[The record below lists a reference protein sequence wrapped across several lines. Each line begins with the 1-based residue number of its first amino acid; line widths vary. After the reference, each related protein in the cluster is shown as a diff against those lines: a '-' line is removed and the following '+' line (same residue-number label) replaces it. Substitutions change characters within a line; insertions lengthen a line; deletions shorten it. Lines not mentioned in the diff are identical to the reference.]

1 MSSLEEFGP
10 YLLLKKLNEDPL
22 GEVFRAGKLGSQ
34 GVEQVVLLRIFN
46 GRTINGLHLWQA
58 IKGRAAVQQALKSPN
73 VGNGV
78 GLGEDRGV
86 PYAAYDYISGKSLAN
101 LLVQASTENTPIPS
115 DHALLIAERL
125 ALALSMAYEARS
137 DGERI
142 LHGFV
147 APQLVMI
154 SNEGETRLLG
164 FEVAPGLRDLATSG
178 SFGAD
183 VTRYLAPKALTSGP
197 VGGAV
202 DRADD
207 VFSLGVILFELLTC
221 APLPRPRADGFA
233 AVVDAA
239 EISQEGVPL
248 PPNVKTLLKKSLAPR
263 AQRIPDALSWHK
275 AVTKLLVDGGFSATT
290 FNLAFFMHNL
300 FRNEIE
306 RESQEIEA
314 EKTIE
319 IPTAVIAA
327 SAAPAAAA
335 REAAR
340 PAATAAVGRPAAG
353 EDTASRQ
360 RGHAVDRTAK
370 SSGKGLWVGLAAALV
385 VALVGAGGYYYYFLR
400 AKPEAGTPVEP
411 SPQTATAGE
420 TAPPPLVEPAETAPP
435 APTGPTPEELQ
446 AQLAK
451 MIDAR
456 SAEMEA
462 KLKAQYDA
470 RIKLLQDQLQST
482 QEAGARREAELRE
495 QQRRA
500 AEAIATE
507 EVAAK
512 QTPPAAAAPVVKPP
526 PATTTPA
533 GATTPAETA
542 RQAGDTAA
550 ATKPPAGQP
559 APSTTGATSTQPT
572 NARSVEPPPAAEP
585 KVRVGDLVSMGAGV
599 KPPELVRM
607 PDPTFPTIAKRLN
620 KSAVVEVRVLVDE
633 KGEVQQTEITGKKGG
648 FGFDQAA
655 LEAAR
660 RAAYKPATKDG
671 VRVKMWTLLKV
682 RFEQ

>member
-10 YLLLKKLNEDPL
+10 YLLLKKLGEDPL
-22 GEVFRAGKLGSQ
+22 GEVFRAGRLGSE

-46 GRTINGLHLWQA
+46 GPTINGPHLWQA
-58 IKGRAAVQQALKSPN
+58 VKGRAAVQQALRSPN
-73 VGNGV
+73 IGSGV
-78 GLGEDRGV
+78 GLGEVRGV
-86 PYAAYDYISGKSLAN
+86 PYAAYDYISGKSLAS
-101 LLVQASTENTPIPS
+101 LLIQASTENTPIPA

-125 ALALSMAYEARS
+125 ALALSMASEAKS

-147 APQLVMI
+147 APQLVMV

-164 FEVAPGLRDLATSG
+164 FEVAPGLRDLAASG
-178 SFGAD
+178 AFGPE
-183 VTRYLAPKALTSGP
+183 VTRYLAPEAPTAGA
-197 VGGAV
+197 AV

-207 VFSLGVILFELLTC
+207 VYSLGVILFELLTC
-221 APLPRPRADGFA
+221 APLPRPRADGYA
-233 AVVDAA
+233 AVIDAA
-239 EISQEGVPL
+239 EISQEGAPL
-248 PPNVKTLLKKSLAPR
+248 APEVKALLKRSLAPR
-263 AQRIPDALSWHK
+263 AQRIPDALTWHK

-314 EKTIE
+314 EKTME
-319 IPTAVIAA
+319 IPTAAIAA
-327 SAAPAAAA
+327 ATAPAAPAP
-335 REAAR
+335 EAPR
-340 PAATAAVGRPAAG
+340 SLATAALGRPAGG

-360 RGHAVDRTAK
+360 RGHAVDHAAK
-370 SSGKGLWVGLAAALV
+370 SGGKGLWVGLAAVLVLAL
-385 VALVGAGGYYYYFLR
+385 LGAGGYYYYFLR
-400 AKPEAGTPVEP
+400 NPPAPVTPIEP
-411 SPQTATAGE
+411 PAAAATTDE
-420 TAPPPLVEPAETAPP
+420 TAPPPLVEPAATEPP
-435 APTGPTPEELQ
+435 APAGPSPEELQ
-446 AQLAK
+446 TQLAK

-462 KLKAQYDA
+462 KLKSQYDA
-470 RIKLLQDQLQST
+470 RIKMLQDQLEAT

-500 AEAIATE
+500 AEAVATE
-507 EVAAK
+507 EV
-512 QTPPAAAAPVVKPP
+512 
-526 PATTTPA
+526 
-533 GATTPAETA
+533 TA
-542 RQAGDTAA
+542 RQTAPGTTATAVKPAPSAPGPATPGDAAHPAGDAVAA
-550 ATKPPAGQP
+550 AKPPAGAAAPTTNGAAAGAPP
-559 APSTTGATSTQPT
+559 APT
-572 NARSVEPPPAAEP
+572 RSPEPPPAPEP
-585 KVRVGDLVSMGAGV
+585 KVRVGDLVALGPGV

-607 PDPTFPTIAKRLN
+607 PDPSFPTIAKRLN

-633 KGEVQQTEITGKKGG
+633 KGDVLQTEITGKKGG

-655 LEAAR
+655 LEAAH
-660 RAAYKPATKDG
+660 RAVYKPAIKDG